1 MSEIFRLFVLLC
13 LLTFLSVSP
22 KYCSFRYTC
31 PDQPRHMSVAVNTF
45 KYRLPY
51 RDIFGGVSALTK
63 EQFIKVN
70 GFSNQ
75 FWGWGGEDDDMSNRI
90 RFHGYKIA
98 RYRSEIARYHM
109 ITHKKDIASPDRYVF
124 FWSNSFFS

>member
-1 MSEIFRLFVLLC
+1 
-13 LLTFLSVSP
+13 
-22 KYCSFRYTC
+22 
-31 PDQPRHMSVAVNTF
+31 MSVAVNTF

-63 EQFIKVN
+63 EQFITVN

-90 RFHGYKIA
+90 RFHGFKIS
-98 RYRSEIARYHM
+98 RYRPEIARYHM
-109 ITHKKDIASPDRYVF
+109 ITHRKDVANPERYVCID
-124 FWSNSFFS
+124 SYLLLTCCLDTRSSTAEGSGSRLTD